1 MTERPPWFSEYE
13 DFGIEESLEPY
24 PDHPLHRF
32 LYDAAEDYP
41 EQGVVQSGR
50 TVTYAEL
57 REDADALAAA
67 LQDRG
72 VEKGTRVATVLPTS
86 AQFVLATHA
95 ISRAGGV
102 HVPNDF
108 LDADEDLVYRLEQ
121 SDPEVL
127 IGHDEH
133 RELLERLREAA
144 AVEHLILTDLE
155 DYSAD
160 PPDHDPEAGIEWLP
174 AVIEGSDGD
183 PDPVDIGPDDTHTI
197 LFTGGT
203 TGLPKGCL
211 LTHRNL
217 VANALQTIAAQS
229 RLPDLMRGRESAVL
243 SLPMYHSY
251 GYSIGNM
258 LVALGLD
265 LLVVPDARDTELMRR
280 HVAEHDPIVMF
291 GVPTQFMEI
300 AEEELEHDVIGIAGS
315 APLASETKE
324 RFGERSTG
332 LSQGYGLSE
341 LSPITHFN
349 VAGIQEALMGTDDD
363 GEGFE
368 QPTVG
373 VPVPDTEVK
382 LLDID
387 SGEEIPIAEA
397 VADER
402 EAEMCLSG
410 PQRMKGYL
418 NAEDP
423 FDDDGFVA
431 TGDVVKIDERGRF
444 YVVDRVKNMINVS
457 GLKVYAEE
465 VDEVL
470 FGMDGVRRPATI
482 GVPDPERPGSERVK
496 IFVER
501 ENGADIDAEDLRAY
515 LDGRVPRQAMPK
527 EVEFLDSVPL
537 TDIGKTD
544 REALKE
550 DE

>member
-1 MTERPPWFSEYE
+1 
-13 DFGIEESLEPY
+13 
-24 PDHPLHRF
+24 
-32 LYDAAEDYP
+32 
-41 EQGVVQSGR
+41 
-50 TVTYAEL
+50 
-57 REDADALAAA
+57 
-67 LQDRG
+67 
-72 VEKGTRVATVLPTS
+72 
-86 AQFVLATHA
+86 
-95 ISRAGGV
+95 
-102 HVPNDF
+102 
-108 LDADEDLVYRLEQ
+108 
-121 SDPEVL
+121 
-127 IGHDEH
+127 
-133 RELLERLREAA
+133 
-144 AVEHLILTDLE
+144 
-155 DYSAD
+155 
-160 PPDHDPEAGIEWLP
+160 
-174 AVIEGSDGD
+174 
-183 PDPVDIGPDDTHTI
+183 
-197 LFTGGT
+197 
-203 TGLPKGCL
+203 
-211 LTHRNL
+211 
-217 VANALQTIAAQS
+217 
-229 RLPDLMRGRESAVL
+229 
-243 SLPMYHSY
+243 
-251 GYSIGNM
+251 
-258 LVALGLD
+258 
-265 LLVVPDARDTELMRR
+265 
-280 HVAEHDPIVMF
+280 
-291 GVPTQFMEI
+291 MEI

>member
-1 MTERPPWFSEYE
+1 
-13 DFGIEESLEPY
+13 
-24 PDHPLHRF
+24 
-32 LYDAAEDYP
+32 
-41 EQGVVQSGR
+41 
-50 TVTYAEL
+50 
-57 REDADALAAA
+57 
-67 LQDRG
+67 
-72 VEKGTRVATVLPTS
+72 
-86 AQFVLATHA
+86 
-95 ISRAGGV
+95 
-102 HVPNDF
+102 
-108 LDADEDLVYRLEQ
+108 
-121 SDPEVL
+121 
-127 IGHDEH
+127 
-133 RELLERLREAA
+133 
-144 AVEHLILTDLE
+144 
-155 DYSAD
+155 
-160 PPDHDPEAGIEWLP
+160 
-174 AVIEGSDGD
+174 
-183 PDPVDIGPDDTHTI
+183 
-197 LFTGGT
+197 
-203 TGLPKGCL
+203 
-211 LTHRNL
+211 
-217 VANALQTIAAQS
+217 
-229 RLPDLMRGRESAVL
+229 
-243 SLPMYHSY
+243 
-251 GYSIGNM
+251 
-258 LVALGLD
+258 
-265 LLVVPDARDTELMRR
+265 
-280 HVAEHDPIVMF
+280 
-291 GVPTQFMEI
+291 
-300 AEEELEHDVIGIAGS
+300 
-315 APLASETKE
+315 
-324 RFGERSTG
+324 
-332 LSQGYGLSE
+332 
-341 LSPITHFN
+341 
-349 VAGIQEALMGTDDD
+349 
-363 GEGFE
+363 
-368 QPTVG
+368 
-373 VPVPDTEVK
+373 VK